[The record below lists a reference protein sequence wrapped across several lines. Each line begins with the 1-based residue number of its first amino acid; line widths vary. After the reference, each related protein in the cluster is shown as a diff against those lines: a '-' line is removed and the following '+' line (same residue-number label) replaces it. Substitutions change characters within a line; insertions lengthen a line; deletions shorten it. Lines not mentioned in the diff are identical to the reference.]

1 MAAQWGVT
9 GNNEKV
15 EKCEWNVCKLV
26 KLKIA
31 TDLVNQSPEFREGEK
46 LKRANLV
53 TFFVLAFHFRLIF
66 LTKHSFD
73 DKVREE

>member
-1 MAAQWGVT
+1 MAEQWGVT

-31 TDLVNQSPEFREGEK
+31 TDLVNQSPEFRGRWKTEK
-46 LKRANLV
+46 SKSGD
-53 TFFVLAFHFRLIF
+53 IF
-66 LTKHSFD
+66 CSSFPLSID
-73 DKVREE
+73 LFN